1 MIVKP
6 TSSKWSVILSNIITV
21 ECLAEGSPD
30 PSYVWTDDSDGSKIS
45 GANLTIENVN
55 DLDGRNYTYTC
66 TAANDLGYDKRT
78 VWIEI
83 KSTLHRFDVIMK
95 IYIIVKCSLLL
106 MLLKLRM
113 CCLLP

>member
-1 MIVKP
+1 M
-6 TSSKWSVILSNIITV
+6 
-21 ECLAEGSPD
+21 ECLADGRPY
-30 PSYVWTDDSDGSKIS
+30 PSYVWTDNSDGSKTS
-45 GANLTIENVN
+45 GANLTIEKDK

-66 TAANDLGYDKRT
+66 TATNDLGYDTRT

-83 KSTLHRFDVIMK
+83 KSTFHNFDVIMK
-95 IYIIVKCSLLL
+95 IYVIVKCSLLL